1 MYLPVLCKPQGW
13 PLDVTVHYRRFCTH
27 KTNHSRACALQV
39 LLGLALL
46 SSSLRLLKMRIC
58 IISLTSHFNTQVTLT

>member
-39 LLGLALL
+39 LLGLCPSLFL
-46 SSSLRLLKMRIC
+46 SEAPEDAYLHHLPDLP
-58 IISLTSHFNTQVTLT
+58 L